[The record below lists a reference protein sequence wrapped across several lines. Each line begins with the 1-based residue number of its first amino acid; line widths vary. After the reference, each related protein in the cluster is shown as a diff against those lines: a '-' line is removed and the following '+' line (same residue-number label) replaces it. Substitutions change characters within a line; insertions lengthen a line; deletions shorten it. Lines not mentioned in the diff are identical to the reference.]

1 MSRARGAAGPV
12 AGFAARLGR
21 VTQAMKIALL
31 GAGLGLLGSCYAEEI
46 AELRGQVDRL
56 SMCQRCAQSQMTQGL
71 ALALCRA
78 PVRQLIDDVAQVCR
92 SAEVC
97 LDQKIA
103 TLVGDADPT
112 HMGRF
117 VGMMDQQRH
126 VVLYFT
132 PKDTLIDGPE
142 SVYMQ
147 RLKKL
152 VQPQPP
158 WLPTTKFLVV
168 SNLPQPPLAVTTKLS
183 TQDPAVQRAERRGL
197 QIIEKVLEFGFDR
210 PGERPAAPAPADASA
225 AKPADAATA
234 TAAAKAGMHVQREQ
248 ILHWVYSFSLKKGEY
263 LRKDDAGLPGS
274 DLALSVWVFRI
285 DCATPGGDL
294 VEPAGCSEC
303 LGAQPPLQPVP

>member
-1 MSRARGAAGPV
+1 MTRAAGRGRPRRAGAALRALAV
-12 AGFAARLGR
+12 LLALG
-21 VTQAMKIALL
+21 T
-31 GAGLGLLGSCYAEEI
+31 GLGMGCYAEEI

-56 SMCQRCAQSQMTQGL
+56 SMCQRCAQSQLTQGL

-78 PVRQLIDDVAQVCR
+78 PVRQLIDDVAQVCK

-112 HMGRF
+112 HLGKF

-126 VVLYFT
+126 VVLYFNN
-132 PKDTLIDGPE
+132 KDMLIDGPE
-142 SVYMQ
+142 GVYMQ

-168 SNLPQPPLAVTTKLS
+168 SNLPPPQLLAASKLS
-183 TQDPAVQRAERRGL
+183 TSDPVVQRAERRGL
-197 QIIEKVLEFGFDR
+197 QIIEKILEFSFER
-210 PGERPAAPAPADASA
+210 GERPADA
-225 AKPADAATA
+225 AKPADGSAARGP
-234 TAAAKAGMHVQREQ
+234 KVQRDQ

-263 LRKDDAGLPGS
+263 MRKDDMPLPGS
-274 DLALSVWVFRI
+274 ELSTSVWVFRI
-285 DCATPGGDL
+285 DCATPGGEL
-294 VEPAGCSEC
+294 AEPAGCAEC
-303 LGAQPPLQPVP
+303 LGTQPQLQPLS

>member
-1 MSRARGAAGPV
+1 MSQATGRGRLRQTARAATV
-12 AGFAARLGR
+12 ALRALAL
-21 VTQAMKIALL
+21 ALL
-31 GAGLGLLGSCYAEEI
+31 LGTGLGMGCYAEEI

-56 SMCQRCAQSQMTQGL
+56 STCQRCAQSQLTQGL

-78 PVRQLIDDVAQVCR
+78 PVRQLIDDVAQVCK

-112 HMGRF
+112 HLGKF

-126 VVLYFT
+126 VVLYFN

-142 SVYMQ
+142 GVYMQ

-168 SNLPQPPLAVTTKLS
+168 SNLPPPPLLLASKLS
-183 TQDPAVQRAERRGL
+183 TSDPMVQRAERRGL
-197 QIIEKVLEFGFDR
+197 QIIEKILEFSFER
-210 PGERPAAPAPADASA
+210 GERSADAPKPADASA
-225 AKPADAATA
+225 KPADNSVARAPGP
-234 TAAAKAGMHVQREQ
+234 KVQREQ

-263 LRKDDAGLPGS
+263 LRKDDMPLPGS
-274 DLALSVWVFRI
+274 DLSMSVWVFRI
-285 DCATPGGDL
+285 DCATPGGEL
-294 VEPAGCSEC
+294 AEPAGCAEC
-303 LGAQPPLQPVP
+303 LGTQPALQPLS

>member
-1 MSRARGAAGPV
+1 MSPRSRQSLGLRR
-12 AGFAARLGR
+12 RLGAWG
-21 VTQAMKIALL
+21 TAGLL
-31 GAGLGLLGSCYAEEI
+31 GALALWGGCYAEEI

-56 SMCQRCAQSQMTQGL
+56 SMCQRCAQSQLTQGL

-92 SAEVC
+92 STDVC

-112 HMGRF
+112 HLGKF

-168 SNLPQPPLAVTTKLS
+168 SNLPPPPLTAASRLS
-183 TQDPAVQRAERRGL
+183 TADPAVQRAERRGL
-197 QIIEKVLEFGFDR
+197 QIIEKILEFGFDR
-210 PGERPAAPAPADASA
+210 AERPATAPAATPAAGAAPAAGKPEA
-225 AKPADAATA
+225 AKPQR
-234 TAAAKAGMHVQREQ
+234 VQRDQ

-263 LRKDDAGLPGS
+263 LRKDDMGLPGS
-274 DLALSVWVFRI
+274 DMALSVWVFRI
-285 DCATPGGDL
+285 DCATPTEFT
-294 VEPAGCSEC
+294 EPAGCAEC
-303 LGAQPPLQPVP
+303 LGGQPPLQPLP

>member
-1 MSRARGAAGPV
+1 MRPRSRKGLFSGLRS
-12 AGFAARLGR
+12 R
-21 VTQAMKIALL
+21 L
-31 GAGLGLLGSCYAEEI
+31 GAGLLLALALLGGCYAEEI

-56 SMCQRCAQSQMTQGL
+56 SMCQRCSQSQLTQGL
-71 ALALCRA
+71 SLALCRA

-103 TLVGDADPT
+103 TLVGDADPS
-112 HMGRF
+112 HLGKF
-117 VGMMDQQRH
+117 VGMMDQQRY

-142 SVYMQ
+142 AVYMQ

-168 SNLPQPPLAVTTKLS
+168 SNLPPPPPTATSRLS

-197 QIIEKVLEFGFDR
+197 QIIEKILEFGFDR
-210 PGERPAAPAPADASA
+210 AERPAAATPAPAASA
-225 AKPADAATA
+225 A
-234 TAAAKAGMHVQREQ
+234 TAAGKPGDAKPLRVQREQ

-263 LRKDDAGLPGS
+263 LRKDDTGLPGS
-274 DLALSVWVFRI
+274 DLLLSVWVFRI
-285 DCATPGGDL
+285 DCATPTEFT
-294 VEPAGCSEC
+294 EPAGCAEC
-303 LGAQPPLQPVP
+303 LGSQPPLQPLP